1 MRCSRR
7 ETSASKLWVV
17 AASFVGVLASAV
29 KLQTSLKDNQVDG
42 PRKDA
47 ASADI
52 VGFVRGFKTASA
64 RRAQASNTKRR
75 KPPCGGF
82 PFRNEVRAVDQPI
95 ANALLRPRPAAAR
108 PRPTNPRPS
117 MAQVDSS
124 GTDAIVRLPSATQL
138 LHTPEKPK
146 L

>member
-7 ETSASKLWVV
+7 ETSASKLCVL

-47 ASADI
+47 AIADI

-64 RRAQASNTKRR
+64 RRAQASNTKTTKAVLRR
-75 KPPCGGF
+75 LSISK
-82 PFRNEVRAVDQPI
+82 RRSSRRSTERERA
-95 ANALLRPRPAAAR
+95 LAAA
-108 PRPTNPRPS
+108 S
-117 MAQVDSS
+117 GSSEAQTYKSEAEHGPGRQFGNRRNRHAS
-124 GTDAIVRLPSATQL
+124 RCDAIVAHSGKA
-138 LHTPEKPK
+138 
-146 L
+146 